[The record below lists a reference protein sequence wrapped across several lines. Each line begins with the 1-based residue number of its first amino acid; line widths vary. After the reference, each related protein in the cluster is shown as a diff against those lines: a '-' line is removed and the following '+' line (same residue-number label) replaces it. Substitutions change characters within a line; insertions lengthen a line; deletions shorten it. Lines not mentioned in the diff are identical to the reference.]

1 MEKIKK
7 AYSWLS
13 DKLWPLTGSLTEE
26 LLLLVVAFFLSPLTG
41 HGVLVTWI
49 YIWGF
54 IAIIRIAVYGEAIQ
68 DKLEQ

>member
-13 DKLWPLTGSLTEE
+13 DKLWPIVGSLSEE
-26 LLLLVVAFFLSPLTG
+26 LIILVVAALFSSSG
-41 HGVLVTWI
+41 YGLVTMWLC
-49 YIWGF
+49 IWGF